1 MSANRSA
8 CGVLAGLVACVIAGC
23 GAGNDGAGTADR
35 GAVVYATH
43 CAACHQRD
51 GRGVGSTQ
59 PPLAGSATVAGDRD
73 ALIAWVAFGRR
84 PATLPTR
91 KSLSVMPQFA
101 WLSDDDLA
109 AVLTHVRSH
118 FGNDAT
124 AISAADVAAVRA
136 AGGS

>member
-1 MSANRSA
+1 MQASPVAHGILA
-8 CGVLAGLVACVIAGC
+8 CALACVAAGC
-23 GAGNDGAGTADR
+23 GPGTGGDGPAGR
-35 GAVVYATH
+35 GATVYATH
-43 CAACHQRD
+43 CASCHQRD
-51 GRGVGSTQ
+51 GRGVGSTH

-84 PATLPTR
+84 PATLPPR
-91 KSLSVMPQFA
+91 KGLSVMPQFA

-118 FGNDAT
+118 FGNEAT
-124 AISAADVAAVRA
+124 AITAGEVAAVRA